1 MIIHN
6 FRKSASEIS
15 NSMHFSYKVL
25 KYISF
30 SLAIFPALF
39 LGILVF
45 IYGVN
50 SPYWDQWVVGDL
62 FIKFHNHSL
71 TFSDLFDQQNESR
84 LFFPRLIFISLAYLT
99 HWDVRY
105 EFWVI
110 FLLAC
115 IVSVNIY
122 CLSNLTVSG
131 STLKKLLLAAISNLL
146 IFGPIQYENWL
157 WGIQIVV
164 FVPIVCLTTCIL
176 VAYSGLSAR
185 AKFLI
190 CMCLST
196 VSTYSYANGILCWVL
211 ALPVLILK
219 SRKKLAKNRWLV
231 FIWIIGFVINAVAY
245 FYNYQK
251 PSYHPSFLEA
261 LKHPQQAIHYF
272 LSFLGGPLAF
282 GSGIEPLTAAPI
294 IGLVLILL
302 FSASSFYVLKNAS
315 SSNLLLVLAGW
326 LTIGWYTIISDIIT
340 TLGRV
345 GFGVDQSLSS
355 RYMTFSVYLTVS
367 LIYIVTI
374 VADRLKSKQYL
385 GAETKNII
393 AQFPI
398 FLIGFFLVLHIQ
410 SSVFGV
416 HLMSANRSDRLQRK
430 SCLLFMN
437 VLPQE
442 CLEKRVF
449 PVLSVLKQTAPVL
462 DKLGYLHPPLLKT
475 NKIKDVKAENNLSAN
490 NGYFDKLTKANND
503 SYVASGWAVL
513 PERRETADS
522 VILTYKEAE
531 GSPII
536 FAIVDT
542 FNIVRQDVAKAFK
555 KQSYSNSGWEKS
567 FEISK
572 LPSGSLKV
580 EAWAFNSITGKAFQL
595 NGTHVIQN

>member
-1 MIIHN
+1 MY
-6 FRKSASEIS
+6 
-15 NSMHFSYKVL
+15 FSDKIL
-25 KYISF
+25 KFISF
-30 SLAIFPALF
+30 SLAILPAIF
-39 LGILVF
+39 LGILIF
-45 IYGVN
+45 MYGVN
-50 SPYWDQWVVGDL
+50 SPYWDQWVVGNL
-62 FIKFHNHSL
+62 FIKFHSRSL
-71 TFSDLFDQQNESR
+71 SFSDLFDQQNESR

-115 IVSVNIY
+115 IVSANIY

-131 STLKKLLLAAISNLL
+131 STLKKLLLATISNLL
-146 IFGPIQYENWL
+146 IFSPIQYENWL

-211 ALPVLILK
+211 ALPVLTLK
-219 SRKKLAKNRWLV
+219 SRKELAKNRWLL
-231 FIWIIGFVINAVAY
+231 FIWIISFVINAVAY

-251 PSYHPSFLEA
+251 PSYHPSCLEA

-272 LSFLGGPLAF
+272 LSFLGAPLAF
-282 GSGIEPLTAAPI
+282 GSDIEPLTAAPI
-294 IGLVLILL
+294 IGLALILL
-302 FSASSFYVLKNAS
+302 FLASSFYVLKKAS
-315 SSNLLLVLAGW
+315 SSNLLLLLAGW

-345 GFGVDQSLSS
+345 GFGVEQSLSS
-355 RYMTFSVYLTVS
+355 RYMTFSVYLTIS
-367 LIYIVTI
+367 LVYIITI
-374 VADRLKSKQYL
+374 VAERLKNKNYL
-385 GAETKNII
+385 GADTKKII
-393 AQFPI
+393 AQFPV
-398 FLIGFFLVLHIQ
+398 FLMTIILVLHLQ
-410 SSVFGV
+410 SSVYGV
-416 HLMSANRSDRLQRK
+416 QLMSQSRSDRLQRK

-442 CLEKRVF
+442 CLAKRVF
-449 PVLSVLKQTAPVL
+449 PVLPILKETAPAL
-462 DKLGYLHPPLLKT
+462 DKLGYLHPALLKT
-475 NKIKDVKAENNLSAN
+475 NKIQDIKVESNLSSHY
-490 NGYFDKLTKANND
+490 GYFDKLTKANKD
-503 SYVASGWAVL
+503 VYVASGWAVL
-513 PERRETADS
+513 PEREETADL
-522 VILTYKEAE
+522 VVLTYKKVE
-531 GSPII
+531 GEPII

-567 FEISK
+567 FDSSQM
-572 LPSGSLKV
+572 PSGSLKV
-580 EAWAFNSITGKAFQL
+580 EAWAFNSDSGKAFHL
-595 NGTHVIQN
+595 NSTHVIQN